1 MPNRLVTFDPLPPA
15 ESTQP
20 AADRRLSG
28 DPRQRVWNVYSDA
41 GAQFHAG
48 LWASTPGAW
57 RVRYSEHEFCH
68 LLRGALRIVGA
79 DGETWNFRPGDS
91 FVVPAG
97 FEGTWEVLE
106 EAEKLY
112 AIFEPAAP

>member
-1 MPNRLVTFDPLPPA
+1 M
-15 ESTQP
+15 
-20 AADRRLSG
+20 
-28 DPRQRVWNVYSDA
+28 
-41 GAQFHAG
+41 
-48 LWASTPGAW
+48 
-57 RVRYSEHEFCH
+57 
-68 LLRGALRIVGA
+68 RGALRIVGA